1 MDDRSIDPAARL
13 VDEFVGGAVDATGF
27 DARLVEI
34 ARQDPQAITRL
45 ELIVEQRHNEGSL
58 PEAAFSALKSRIDVH
73 GATRFTQSKR
83 AASTGTRLRTPH
95 HAGLHTKTEVISGPP
110 PISID
115 ATLQPGVV
123 VKGRF
128 LLEKKIGEGGMGL
141 VFRAR
146 DLRNER
152 FQESVAIKFL
162 SDRLLDVPD
171 ALESLQFE
179 VRKAH
184 ELAHPNIVTVYEFDQ
199 DGPLSYIYMEL
210 LEGQGLDGLLKKNDA
225 RGLPFAE
232 AWPIIRG
239 AGTAL
244 AYAHEKGIVHSD
256 FKPGNVFIT
265 NDDRVK
271 ILDFGIA
278 RAVRLDPR
286 EFDTSVLG
294 GLTPAYASP
303 EMSDGKLEPDP
314 RDDIYGLACV
324 SYELLAGKH
333 PFGRKPAHKARDEKL
348 VPADIP
354 GVPKRRMRALLRG
367 LAFERE
373 NRAPSVHAFLEE
385 LEQKPKSR
393 HWLRTAA
400 AAVVVAGAVTAGLTW
415 YTSAQQCAALDQE
428 FLDRLRA
435 DAKPALPST
444 DPSYRDVLLEQGGE
458 YLAEAAES
466 FDPGLLSV
474 GVSSALGSFLGM
486 YGFNRQD
493 AEADA
498 GVLRVIEAY
507 RARAARLLDAGDAR
521 GAIAA
526 ADYGLLVHPR
536 HCALSSLKQRAQTML
551 Q

>member
-1 MDDRSIDPAARL
+1 MDDPSIDPAARL
-13 VDEFVGGAVDATGF
+13 VDEFVGGTVDVTLF
-27 DARLVEI
+27 DVRLVEI
-34 ARQDPQAITRL
+34 AARDPQAITRL
-45 ELIVEQRHNEGSL
+45 EQILEQRHGDGSL
-58 PEAAFSALKSRIDVH
+58 PDAAFSALKARVDVH

-83 AASTGTRLRTPH
+83 GSTGTRLRTPH
-95 HAGLHTKTEVISGPP
+95 HTGMRTKTEVISGPP
-110 PISID
+110 PISVD
-115 ATLQPGVV
+115 ATLKPGVV

-141 VFRAR
+141 VFKAR

-152 FQESVAIKFL
+152 FHEFVAIKFL

-225 RGLPFAE
+225 RGVPFAE
-232 AWPIIRG
+232 AWPIVRG

-265 NDDRVK
+265 NDERVK

-278 RAVRLDPR
+278 RAVRLDPN

-303 EMSDGKLEPDP
+303 EMGQGKVEPDP

-333 PFGRKPAHKARDEKL
+333 PFGRKPAHKAKEEKL
-348 VPADIP
+348 VPPTIP
-354 GVPKRRMRALLRG
+354 GLPKRRMRALARG
-367 LAFERE
+367 LAFERAA
-373 NRAPSVHAFLEE
+373 RTPSVHEFLED
-385 LEQKPKSR
+385 LEQKPKAR
-393 HWLRTAA
+393 HWLRTGVAALGVA
-400 AAVVVAGAVTAGLTW
+400 AAVTVGFTW
-415 YTSAQQCAALDQE
+415 YTSAQQCATVDRE
-428 FLDRLRA
+428 FLDELRA
-435 DAKPALPST
+435 AAKPRLPSV

-466 FDPGLLSV
+466 FDPTLLSV
-474 GVSSALGSFLGM
+474 GVSSALGSFTGV
-486 YGFNRQD
+486 YSFDRQD
-493 AEADA
+493 AAADA
-498 GVLRVIEAY
+498 GVLRVLEAY
-507 RARAARLLDAGDAR
+507 RTRADSLLEAGDAR
-521 GAIAA
+521 GAITA
-526 ADYGLLVHPR
+526 ADYGLAVHPR
-536 HCALSSLKQRAQTML
+536 HCALSSLKRRAQAL
-551 Q
+551 LD